1 MPSYWWTYTDRAVMH
16 ESVASRVPRSF
27 TSANRLV
34 YPIRMSPRSRSMWLP
49 VPVNGAKISICLY
62 SPAHT
67 YSVAKEYSFNLDRL
81 HILAS
86 GFSLSRGVLD
96 GGGLTCGLV
105 LGDGGS
111 CSVDHGIHGF
121 PQIHGHLLS
130 RLRTYV
136 CTLIPHTADANPL
149 YGTEYSV
156 MATGTNALANIKTWG
171 PVYSDDNREI
181 TCNISYHRL
190 VEEESIS
197 SISCKI
203 PGRQRT

>member
-130 RLRTYV
+130 RLRMYI
-136 CTLIPHTADANPL
+136 C
-149 YGTEYSV
+149 TEYLDTPHGRCES
-156 MATGTNALANIKTWG
+156 
-171 PVYSDDNREI
+171 PVWYGVLRNGDRNKCPCEYQNLGASLFRW
-181 TCNISYHRL
+181 
-190 VEEESIS
+190 
-197 SISCKI
+197 
-203 PGRQRT
+203 Q